1 MRQYVPL
8 SCFKD
13 FVPYSIRV
21 GLFLLFAIIFQFA
34 NVTYVNLMGDIVGA
48 RQFYVEDI
56 SFLSTVSSIGVA
68 IVFPILFRIKFR
80 FTSQQILGIC
90 SAALLVLMGL
100 SMKVETMP
108 SLLFCAF
115 FIGVFKMIGTFETL
129 VSIQLIITPKKDYG
143 IFFTVAMAL
152 ILLCNQISGILA
164 VSLSDSFN
172 WQHIYVFE
180 MALLSLQLALILV
193 LLRPFRLGKKLPLYG
208 IDWWGILHWT
218 IFLFALSYLF
228 VYGQL
233 LDWFSSIKIILCT
246 LISVLWGILLLFR
259 TLTLKRPLIS
269 PAVFRLPNVSA
280 AIVLVLLGQIFLN
293 TTGNI
298 LSPITSSVMHLD
310 DLHVAALNWW
320 IAAGILAGGLFC
332 YCWFTHLNYSFRY
345 LFAISFLALTLHH
358 ALLYFSFGYNV
369 GEQQL
374 YLPYALK
381 GFGNIILFAAAGK
394 YMTIGVPLQIF
405 AQMLSYM
412 ALFRNALG
420 NVIMGSWIGNK
431 TYQLS
436 QDYLQKMAS
445 RMDASVT
452 APYMKK
458 LSESYIKNGLDSG
471 QAARM
476 ASKALFFRVKNEAL
490 LLSAKELFGWITV
503 LGILVLFGLVFFY
516 HFASPYVRSV
526 PTWHK
531 MFSATRSTIFPF
543 RKRHKPIVP

>member
-1 MRQYVPL
+1 MKEYVPL
-8 SCFKD
+8 LCFKD
-13 FVPYSIRV
+13 FVPYSVRV
-21 GLFLLFAIIFQFA
+21 GLFLLFAVIFQFA
-34 NVTYVNLMGDIVGA
+34 NVTYVSLMGDIVGA

-56 SFLSTVSSIGVA
+56 SFANTVSSIAVA

-90 SAALLVLMGL
+90 SGGLLVLMWL
-100 SMKVETMP
+100 SMMVETMP

-115 FIGVFKMIGTFETL
+115 FIGTFKMIGTFEAL

-143 IFFTVAMAL
+143 IFYTVAMAI
-152 ILLCNQISGILA
+152 ILLCNQISGIFA
-164 VSLSDSFN
+164 ISLSDSSN

-180 MALLSLQLALILV
+180 MALLSLQLALIMV
-193 LLRPFRLGKKLPLYG
+193 LLRPFRLGKKIPLYG

-218 IFLFALSYLF
+218 IFLFAISYLF

-233 LDWFSSIKIILCT
+233 LDWFSSTKIILCT
-246 LISVLWGILLLFR
+246 MISVLWGILLLFR
-259 TLTLKRPLIS
+259 TMTLKRPLIS
-269 PAVFRLPNVSA
+269 PAVFRLTNVSA

-293 TTGNI
+293 TTGNV

-320 IAAGILAGGLFC
+320 ITTGILAGGLFC
-332 YCWFTHLNYSFRY
+332 YYWFTYLNYSFRY

-358 ALLYFSFGYNV
+358 ALLYFSFGYNA
-369 GEQQL
+369 GEHQL

-412 ALFRNALG
+412 AVFRNVLG
-420 NVIMGSWIGNK
+420 NVITGCWIGNR

-445 RMDASVT
+445 RMDASTT
-452 APYMKK
+452 APFFKK
-458 LSESYIKNGLDSG
+458 LTEGYIKTGLDSG
-471 QAARM
+471 QAERM
-476 ASKALFFRVKNEAL
+476 ASKALLFRVRNEAL

-503 LGILVLFGLVFFY
+503 FGILVLFGLVFFY
-516 HFASPYVRSV
+516 HFASPYVKSV
-526 PTWHK
+526 PSWQK
-531 MFSATRSTIFPF
+531 MLRVTRSTIFPA
-543 RKRHKPIVP
+543 KN